1 MSVSIIASLAYNID
15 GEGENTTQNL
25 GSYQKVIARRDI
37 IIETVKKIINK
48 QDKSV
53 KLDFLQI
60 LVIYASKRWR

>member
-1 MSVSIIASLAYNID
+1 MSVSIIAWLAYNIN
-15 GEGENTTQNL
+15 GEGENITQNL